1 VIFGNVLQ
9 TSGDAVYFARHIGLK
24 SGVPKEVPALTVN
37 RLCGSGL
44 QAILLGAQEIQLDQA
59 EFVLAGGAENMS
71 MPPPQIRGARWG
83 LPLGEQKLEDYLWV
97 ALVDSYNG
105 LGMANTAENLGR
117 KYGITRVAADEFAY
131 RSHMLAAKAR
141 ESCRFSEEI
150 VPVTV
155 KTKKGEVA
163 VDKDEHI
170 RADTTLE
177 ALAKLQAR
185 FEKNGTVTPGNA
197 SGINDGAAA
206 VVVASAEAAQQAG
219 LKPLARIVSGGVCGV
234 DPDIMGIGP
243 APSSRQ
249 ALGRA
254 ALKIEDMDLVEINE
268 AFATQYLAVEKD
280 LGLDR
285 SKTNVNGG
293 AIALGHPLGAAGA
306 RPGTGLC
313 GWENTQ
319 MAPWANDPVRL
330 RDGCGHV
337 FGQRGWRG
345 GTGRRGSKDDPRIQ
359 TIQRELTL
367 EPLPAGTRTADL
379 LVGDAVLPLEFESSA
394 VAGVRAV
401 ALDVTT
407 SRHGVAVRAVRI
419 ARSAEDTAIELA

>member
-1 VIFGNVLQ
+1 MKDIVVLGGARTAFGTYGGALRDTSATDLGVIAAKGALERSKVSPSKIDQIIFGNVMQ

-24 SGVPKEVPALTVN
+24 AKVPIEAPALTIN

-44 QAILLGAQEIQLDQA
+44 QAILLAAQEIQLGQA
-59 EFVLAGGAENMS
+59 DFVLAGGAENMS
-71 MPPPQIRGARWG
+71 MAPHMIRGARWG

-117 KYGITRVAADEFAY
+117 KYGIGRQAADEFAY

-150 VPVTV
+150 VPVEV
-155 KTKKGEVA
+155 KTRKGLTV

-170 RADTTLE
+170 RPDTTLE
-177 ALAKLQAR
+177 ALGKLVAR
-185 FEKNGTVTPGNA
+185 FEKDGTVTAGNA

-206 VVVASAEAAQQAG
+206 LVIASAEAVQKAG
-219 LKPLARIVSGGVCGV
+219 LKPIARVVSGGVCGV

-249 ALGRA
+249 ALKRA
-254 ALKIEDMDLVEINE
+254 GLTIKDMDLVEINE

-285 SKTNVNGG
+285 EKTNVNGG
-293 AIALGHPLGAAGA
+293 AIALGHPLGASGA
-306 RPGTGLC
+306 RL
-313 GWENTQ
+313 
-319 MAPWANDPVRL
+319 A
-330 RDGCGHV
+330 
-337 FGQRGWRG
+337 
-345 GTGRRGSKDDPRIQ
+345 
-359 TIQRELTL
+359 LTL
-367 EPLPAGTRTADL
+367 ITELGKRNGKYGLASLCIGGGQGIA
-379 LVGDAVLPLEFESSA
+379 AIFER
-394 VAGVRAV
+394 V
-401 ALDVTT
+401 
-407 SRHGVAVRAVRI
+407 
-419 ARSAEDTAIELA
+419 

>member
-1 VIFGNVLQ
+1 MKDVVVLGGARTAFGTYGGALRDTSATDLGVIASKGALERSKVSPDKIDQVIFGNVLQ

-24 SGVPKEVPALTVN
+24 AKVPKESPALTIN

-44 QAILLGAQEIQLDQA
+44 QAILLAAQEIQLGQA
-59 EFVLAGGAENMS
+59 DFVLAGGAENMS
-71 MPPPQIRGARWG
+71 MAPHMIRGARWG

-117 KYGITRVAADEFAY
+117 KYGIGRQAADEFAY

-150 VPVTV
+150 VPVEV
-155 KTKKGEVA
+155 KTKKGVTV

-170 RADTTLE
+170 RPDTSVD
-177 ALAKLQAR
+177 ALGKLVAR
-185 FEKNGTVTPGNA
+185 FEKDGTVTAGNA

-206 VVVASAEAAQQAG
+206 LVIASADAAAQAG
-219 LKPLARIVSGGVCGV
+219 LTPLARIVSGGVCGV

-249 ALGRA
+249 ALKRA
-254 ALKIEDMDLVEINE
+254 GLAIEDMDLVEINE

-285 SKTNVNGG
+285 AKTNVNGG
-293 AIALGHPLGAAGA
+293 AIALGHPLGASGA
-306 RPGTGLC
+306 RL
-313 GWENTQ
+313 
-319 MAPWANDPVRL
+319 A
-330 RDGCGHV
+330 
-337 FGQRGWRG
+337 
-345 GTGRRGSKDDPRIQ
+345 
-359 TIQRELTL
+359 LTL
-367 EPLPAGTRTADL
+367 ITELGKRNGKYGLASLCIGGGQGIA
-379 LVGDAVLPLEFESSA
+379 AIFER
-394 VAGVRAV
+394 V
-401 ALDVTT
+401 
-407 SRHGVAVRAVRI
+407 
-419 ARSAEDTAIELA
+419 

>member
-1 VIFGNVLQ
+1 MKDIVILGGARTAFGTYGGALRDTSATDLGVIASKGALERSKVPPERIDQIIFGNVLQ

-24 SGVPKEVPALTVN
+24 AGAPKETPALTVN

-44 QAILLGAQEIQLDQA
+44 QAILLAAQEIQLGQA
-59 EFVLAGGAENMS
+59 DFVLAGGAENMS
-71 MPPPQIRGARWG
+71 MAPHMIRGARWG

-117 KYGITRVAADEFAY
+117 KYGIGRAAADEFAY

-150 VPVTV
+150 VPVDL
-155 KTKKGEVA
+155 KTKKGPAV

-170 RADTTLE
+170 RPDTTLE
-177 ALAKLQAR
+177 ALGKLVAR
-185 FEKNGTVTPGNA
+185 FEKDGTVTAGNA

-206 VVVASAEAAQQAG
+206 VVVASADAAAKAG
-219 LKPLARIVSGGVCGV
+219 LKPIARIVSGGVCGV

-249 ALGRA
+249 ALKRA
-254 ALKIEDMDLVEINE
+254 GLKVEDMDLVEINE

-285 SKTNVNGG
+285 EKTNVNGG
-293 AIALGHPLGAAGA
+293 AIALGHPLGASGA
-306 RPGTGLC
+306 RL
-313 GWENTQ
+313 
-319 MAPWANDPVRL
+319 A
-330 RDGCGHV
+330 
-337 FGQRGWRG
+337 
-345 GTGRRGSKDDPRIQ
+345 
-359 TIQRELTL
+359 LTL
-367 EPLPAGTRTADL
+367 ITELQKRNGRYGLASLCIGGGQGIA
-379 LVGDAVLPLEFESSA
+379 AIFER
-394 VAGVRAV
+394 V
-401 ALDVTT
+401 
-407 SRHGVAVRAVRI
+407 
-419 ARSAEDTAIELA
+419 

>member
-1 VIFGNVLQ
+1 MKEIVVLGGARTAFGTYGGALRDVSATDLGIVAAKGALERSKISPDRIDQVIFGNVLQ

-24 SGVPKEVPALTVN
+24 AGLPIEAPALTIN

-44 QAILLGAQEIQLDQA
+44 QAILLAAQEIQLGQA
-59 EFVLAGGAENMS
+59 DFVLAGGAEAMS
-71 MPPPQIRGARWG
+71 MAPHLIRGARWG

-117 KYGITRVAADEFAY
+117 KYGIGRQAADEFAY

-150 VPVTV
+150 VPVEV
-155 KTKKGEVA
+155 KTRKGVTV

-170 RADTTLE
+170 RPDTSMEILG
-177 ALAKLQAR
+177 KLVAR
-185 FEKNGTVTPGNA
+185 FEKDGTVTAGNA

-206 VVVASAEAAQQAG
+206 LVVASAEAAEKAG
-219 LKPLARIVSGGVCGV
+219 LRPIARLVSGGVCGV

-249 ALGRA
+249 ALKRA
-254 ALKIEDMDLVEINE
+254 GLGIADMDLVEINE

-285 SKTNVNGG
+285 DKTNVNGG
-293 AIALGHPLGAAGA
+293 AIALGHPLGASGA
-306 RPGTGLC
+306 RL
-313 GWENTQ
+313 
-319 MAPWANDPVRL
+319 A
-330 RDGCGHV
+330 
-337 FGQRGWRG
+337 
-345 GTGRRGSKDDPRIQ
+345 
-359 TIQRELTL
+359 LTL
-367 EPLPAGTRTADL
+367 ITELGKRKGKYGLASLCIGGGQGIA
-379 LVGDAVLPLEFESSA
+379 AVFERLS
-394 VAGVRAV
+394 
-401 ALDVTT
+401 
-407 SRHGVAVRAVRI
+407 
-419 ARSAEDTAIELA
+419 